1 MQQASVEVSAG
12 SPAAA
17 LYRRRFPAL
26 EIASQTLDR
35 GFDCTHLRLVLLAVI
50 PGRFPGYRTLE
61 VECGYR
67 SLGSAASRPAS
78 TALLAE
84 QCCSEL
90 REGIDTGEPMLCG
103 RREEAPE
110 QL

>member
-50 PGRFPGYRTLE
+50 LGRFPDYGTLE
-61 VECGYR
+61 VEHGCG
-67 SLGSAASRPAS
+67 SLGSAAARPAS

-90 REGIDTGEPMLCG
+90 REGIDTGEPMLYG